1 MPLFVKTRSLL
12 RNLFSSRHVEADLA
26 EEVQSHI
33 EMLTEENIRRGMSPD
48 EAQRAAR
55 IELGGIEQVKEQV
68 REQRLGSWLH
78 SVASDCR
85 FALRQLRKSP
95 GFTVIAVFTLA
106 LGIGSTTAIFSA
118 VNPILFQPLPYPH
131 ANQIMSVWEFRDDG
145 TRNAAT
151 FGMYSGLL
159 AQQHSFDSL
168 AVFRPWRPTS
178 IGAGQPERL
187 DGQRVSASYFHVLG
201 VAPILGTDFDASQ
214 DHLHGPNV
222 VILSDALWRLRFG
235 ADPNIVGRQ
244 ITLDESDSFA
254 DTSNYTV
261 IGVMARNFENVLAPE
276 AQLWVPLQYDL
287 SQGRAWG
294 HHLRMAGGL
303 ESGVT
308 AEQASRELTVLGH
321 AILLE
326 QHPDTYGRDVR
337 FSVISLQDDL
347 TRGVRSALL
356 AILGAVLLVLLIACV
371 NVTNLLLARGILR
384 QSEFALR
391 SALGAVPNRLIR
403 QLLTESLL
411 LAALGGVAGM
421 AIATLCVRALVAVGP
436 PDLPRFNAISID
448 GAVFAFGLLVT
459 TLISLLFGLT
469 PALQAARSAP
479 QQGLQLGSRRTVGG
493 HRRVRGALV
502 VVEVALTLVLLVC
515 SGLLLRSM
523 QTLLAVPPGFNAS
536 HVLTM
541 QIEEAGHQYDE
552 DAVRY
557 RFFSQAL
564 DAVRQVPG
572 VESAALTSQLPLSGD
587 YDPYGVI
594 LERNTDPNREQEV
607 FRYAVSPGYFE
618 TLGISLRSGRL
629 LNDQDRTGAL
639 PAVVISDSLAKHR
652 FPGADPIGQRIHV
665 GNPDIWYTI
674 VGVVGNVRQ
683 MSLALSDTDAV
694 YVTTGQWHWVDAAM
708 SLVVRTRV
716 DAASL
721 APSIRSAIWSVDK
734 DLPIARVAT
743 MDHLVASSAAERRFA
758 LILFQAFALVSLLL
772 AAAGIYGVLSGMVA
786 ERTRE
791 MGVRSALGATRAN
804 IVALVVRQCL
814 TLTALGIIIGLAG
827 AVAAS
832 FLITTML
839 FGVSP
844 LDPITYLAVLLLLL
858 AVSTVACG
866 VPAWRAARV
875 DPMIALRYE

>member
-1 MPLFVKTRSLL
+1 MRLFVKTRSLL
-12 RNLFSSRHVEADLA
+12 QNLFSSRYVEADLT
-26 EEVQSHI
+26 EEVQSHL
-33 EMLTEENIRRGMSPD
+33 EMLTEENIHRGMSPD

-55 IELGGIEQVKEQV
+55 IELGGIEQVKQQV
-68 REQRLGSWLH
+68 RDERLGNWLH
-78 SVASDCR
+78 SVFSDSR
-85 FALRQLRKSP
+85 FSLRQLRKSP

-106 LGIGSTTAIFSA
+106 LGIGATTAIFSA

-131 ANQIMSVWEFRDDG
+131 ANQIMSVWEFCNDG

-159 AQQHSFDSL
+159 PQQRSFNSL
-168 AVFRPWRPTS
+168 AVFRPWQPTS
-178 IGAGQPERL
+178 IGLGQPERL

-201 VAPILGTDFDASQ
+201 VSPILGTDFDASQ

-222 VILSDALWRLRFG
+222 VILSDALWRRRFG

-244 ITLDESDSFA
+244 ITLDESESFA

-261 IGVMARNFENVLAPE
+261 IGVMPKNFENVLAPE

-294 HHLRMAGGL
+294 HHLRMAGRL
-303 ESGVT
+303 ESGLT
-308 AEQASRELTVLGH
+308 AEQASRELTVLAH
-321 AILLE
+321 AVLLE
-326 QHPDTYGRDVR
+326 QHPATYGSDVR
-337 FSVISLQDDL
+337 FSVTSLQDDL
-347 TRGVRSALL
+347 TRGARPALL
-356 AILGAVLLVLLIACV
+356 AILGAVVLVLLIACV
-371 NVTNLLLARGILR
+371 NVTNLLLARGVLR

-411 LAALGGVAGM
+411 LAALGGIAGM
-421 AIATLCVRALVAVGP
+421 AIATLCVRALVAVGRS
-436 PDLPRFNAISID
+436 DLPRFNAISID

-523 QTLLAVPPGFNAS
+523 QTLLAVPPGFNSS

-541 QIEEAGHQYDE
+541 QIEEVGHQYDQ

-557 RFFSQAL
+557 RFFSRAL

-607 FRYAVSPGYFE
+607 FRYAISPDYFE

-629 LNDQDRTGAL
+629 LNDQDRTGDL
-639 PAVVISDSLAKHR
+639 PVAVISDSLAKHR
-652 FPGADPIGQRIHV
+652 FPGADPIGQRIHI

-694 YVTTGQWHWVDAAM
+694 YVTTAQWHWVDTVM
-708 SLVVRTRV
+708 SLVVRTRI

-734 DLPIARVAT
+734 DLPITRVAT
-743 MDHLVASSAAERRFA
+743 MDHLLASSAAERRFA

-804 IVALVVRQCL
+804 IVALVVRQGL

-832 FLITTML
+832 FLITTLL

-844 LDPITYLAVLLLLL
+844 LDPITYIAVLVLLL
-858 AVSTVACG
+858 AVSTIACS
-866 VPAWRAARV
+866 VPAWRAAHV
-875 DPMIALRYE
+875 DPIIALRYE